1 MTTTAIDVGVGVG
14 ADEEE
19 EAEETRKVAAFL
31 ARCGLS
37 AEEAVPR
44 MHDFA
49 RGMFPGCEVVVAP
62 FQGYCSYT
70 LLLVPLGEAE
80 RRDSG
85 CEVGKDERLVQ
96 FRPRKHGI
104 DVGMCGEARK
114 ILGAAV
120 GVPFVEELG
129 VVEGELVGYVVER
142 VGGVSLTELR
152 RRHNDGLQVERRKRI
167 VRDLA
172 GMFADSWRGRR
183 DAAAVVKGKI
193 GGSLRWRLDVMAQRL
208 PREFRGV
215 VGRVMRQMDEID
227 GLEWVVTHGDLVSDN
242 IMVKEDG
249 GVVGLIDWA
258 EAEWLPF
265 GVGMYGL
272 EEVLGEDVAV
282 DHETGRS
289 RFEYYPEARELRD
302 LFWEEVG
309 RVVDDEDVL
318 KRARWAQV
326 LGVLLWRGIAFD
338 DGNLGRVVDERDWW
352 DLQRLRTWLFDEK
365 GLGMKERWWERVWRG
380 ARELMSCL

>member
-1 MTTTAIDVGVGVG
+1 MTTAIDVG
-14 ADEEE
+14 AD
-19 EAEETRKVAAFL
+19 ETRKVAAFL

-44 MHDFA
+44 MHEFA
-49 RGMFPGCEVVVAP
+49 RGLFPGCEVVVAP

-70 LLLVPLGEAE
+70 LLLVPLGKGEE

-85 CEVGKDERLVQ
+85 CEVGDERLVQ

-104 DVGMCGEARK
+104 DVGMCSEARK
-114 ILGAAV
+114 ILGGRI
-120 GVPFVEELG
+120 GVPVVEELG

-152 RRHNDGLQVERRKRI
+152 RGAGDDGLRLARRRK
-167 VRDLA
+167 VVKDLT

-193 GGSLRWRLDVMAQRL
+193 GGSLRWRLDVMAKGL
-208 PREFRGV
+208 PGELRGV
-215 VGRVMRQMDEID
+215 VRRVLREMDEVD
-227 GLEWVVTHGDLVSDN
+227 GLGWVVTHGDLVSDN
-242 IMVKEDG
+242 IMVKSDG

-272 EEVLGEDVAV
+272 EEVLGEDVIV
-282 DHETGRS
+282 DEESGRS

-309 RVVDDEDVL
+309 RVVGNEDVL
-318 KRARWAQV
+318 RRAKWAQV

-338 DGNLGRVVDERDWW
+338 DGDLGRVVDERDWW
-352 DLQRLRTWLFDEK
+352 DLQRLRTWLFDER
-365 GLGMKERWWERVWRG
+365 GLGMRERWWERVWRG
-380 ARELMSCL
+380 VRELTSCL